1 MIHNKECSKCKGSGW
16 IVHYCPKCKGSGRED
31 LDKGRDVMNLCWCCH
46 GDGIIGNAERC
57 KNCNGKGYIDW
68 IDKMRRPYG

>member
-31 LDKGRDVMNLCWCCH
+31 VNKGREVMNLCYYCH
-46 GDGIIGNAERC
+46 GDGTIGNSKRC
-57 KNCNGKGYIDW
+57 KNCSGKGYLDW
-68 IDKMRRPYG
+68 IDQIRRPV